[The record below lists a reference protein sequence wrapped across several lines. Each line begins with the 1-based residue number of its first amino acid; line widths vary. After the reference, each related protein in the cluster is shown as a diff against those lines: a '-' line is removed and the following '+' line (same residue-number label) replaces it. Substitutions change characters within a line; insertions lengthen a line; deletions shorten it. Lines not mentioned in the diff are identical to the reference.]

1 MRDPRDQG
9 CCYVHYV
16 TLRYVTL
23 RYVTCQPRR
32 VTVPLRCP
40 LALFPYR
47 PYAPCSLARA
57 QRTIF
62 EDWLVLAPEKQKD
75 VLVSGVDGAIS
86 AHFEQKFTRILMSS
100 VVTING
106 RSLRVRY
113 ITYTRCGRAHFLFW
127 LAGITAR
134 NVT

>member
-1 MRDPRDQG
+1 MGPRAQRRDEDPEQG

-100 VVTING
+100 VVT
-106 RSLRVRY
+106 LMTVR
-113 ITYTRCGRAHFLFW
+113 
-127 LAGITAR
+127 
-134 NVT
+134 